1 VGEGGE
7 EGWEKEERRG
17 ELRGLLERGV
27 RPMER
32 DLEEGE
38 EEVEVEFPFLMGEV
52 AAMIEDVKPAR
63 EIVEGMV
70 REAVECLVRGQEYLG
85 VDRGGSK
92 L

>member
-1 VGEGGE
+1 
-7 EGWEKEERRG
+7 
-17 ELRGLLERGV
+17 LRGLLERGR

-32 DLEEGE
+32 DLEEGG

-52 AAMIEDVKPAR
+52 AAMIEDVQPAR

-70 REAVECLVRGQEYLG
+70 REAVKCLVRGQEYLG